1 MRAAARREPV
11 ARRPVARIRKRK
23 SPVGN
28 AGRASSQSAQPRG
41 AYTPSR
47 SQIVLVA
54 AALFSV

>member
-1 MRAAARREPV
+1 MLGAP
-11 ARRPVARIRKRK
+11 RK
-23 SPVGN
+23 SPAGN